1 MLSNPQYS
9 NDFYYIGAFVSER
22 EKLIEVGFKAE
33 DDHVI
38 FEQSDMLMI
47 LLNLSYIP
55 DEVVQKINFTPGW
68 QKEFKANMEE
78 YKKKFMREHEVEW
91 QF

>member
-1 MLSNPQYS
+1 
-9 NDFYYIGAFVSER
+9 
-22 EKLIEVGFKAE
+22 
-33 DDHVI
+33 
-38 FEQSDMLMI
+38 MLMI

-91 QF
+91 QFQNQALEDKYRAFKLLKEK